1 MAYYLEIRDNEIKG
15 RCQCVCSGENVICI
29 EVTEEIYNNY
39 KKYIYSDGQIVINPD
54 WDNIQL
60 EKAKTDKITL
70 NDELRDM
77 ALVSGVTYKDVL
89 FDSDTDQ
96 KVNLL
101 ATVNILPDGD
111 SIVWYGMD
119 NKGLLCN
126 KEDLM
131 NIGYLITQL
140 HTYCWTH
147 NAEIKQAIEQATTLE
162 ELEGIE
168 INYDEMDN

>member
-1 MAYYLEIRDNEIKG
+1 MELKNKLNKPYTEQERIEFIVRNNHNNGYEIRETETELQAWGND
-15 RCQCVCSGENVICI
+15 ENDKFLI
-29 EVTEEIYNNY
+29 
-39 KKYIYSDGQIVINPD
+39 
-54 WDNIQL
+54 
-60 EKAKTDKITL
+60 AKENKILL

-77 ALVSGVTYKDVL
+77 ALMSGVVYKDVL

-101 ATVNILPDGD
+101 ATVSILPDGD

-119 NKGLLCN
+119 NNGLLCD

-147 NAEIKQAIEQATTLE
+147 NAEIKQAIEQSTTLE
-162 ELEGIE
+162 ELERIE
-168 INYDEMDN
+168 INYDQMDNE